1 MPMCQ
6 THLRPTPE
14 AVTSALWAPPHQN
27 RHRIRLSFSI
37 TQMPPRSVNSVP
49 ALLHRLALPF
59 IQAPL
64 LWHRFI
70 PSSQIIA
77 VFSRT
82 ALLQTRHH
90 SGAMM
95 TQKRPTWLLNPLW
108 LTAKIFSRHSPHA
121 APHRTHCHSMKIP
134 CYRVPLVTACS
145 TFCIWYFLSR
155 SLPEDFCFLGSNGY
169 SLSSKYM
176 KKVPHCRVS
185 NLSNCSLL

>member
-1 MPMCQ
+1 MYAAREGAPGANLPIRTRSPYSTPGWCGRDVERSVMQRGHEVFLSLCPLKFSFPLLSFLSGWSLWQFHKDPNMPMCQ

-27 RHRIRLSFSI
+27 RYRIRLSFSI

-82 ALLQTRHH
+82 ALL
-90 SGAMM
+90 
-95 TQKRPTWLLNPLW
+95 
-108 LTAKIFSRHSPHA
+108 
-121 APHRTHCHSMKIP
+121 
-134 CYRVPLVTACS
+134 
-145 TFCIWYFLSR
+145 
-155 SLPEDFCFLGSNGY
+155 
-169 SLSSKYM
+169 
-176 KKVPHCRVS
+176 
-185 NLSNCSLL
+185 